1 MGNCG
6 SSKKKPMIFESPKSS
21 EYKCIL
27 MGPKRSGK
35 TTFFMSF
42 MNDPVKKFSNEDLN
56 TNYDDIIGKNF
67 FSYTFILNP
76 EINPN
81 KKYQESLKKIKINLW
96 DLAGDMDLHI
106 KNITKNMIHF
116 TDGIFLLFDLTN
128 EASFDELVNEWWP
141 MLESVINLSEIKGKE
156 SKFTLYHLLHI
167 IKIFSV

>member
-6 SSKKKPMIFESPKSS
+6 PKKQKPLPFESPKSS
-21 EYKCIL
+21 EFKCIL

-42 MNDPVKKFSNEDLN
+42 MNDPIKKFSNKDLN

-67 FSYTFILNP
+67 FSYTFILNSEHSGEFDQRP
-76 EINPN
+76 
-81 KKYQESLKKIKINLW
+81 LTKIKINLW

-128 EASFDELVNEWWP
+128 EKSFDELTSEWWP
-141 MLESVINLSEIKGKE
+141 MLESVIDLSQTK
-156 SKFTLYHLLHI
+156 SKLLF
-167 IKIFSV
+167 IFWVS